1 MEDPEKKE
9 AEAEVTSPS
18 PEKLVIDN
26 PADFQFHAAYLAY
39 SEAFDKRTEP
49 KIRVELNE
57 SLEALRKNEIDY
69 PAFYRTVNQ
78 YRGGIGSEQGGH
90 SGLFLKTQRK
100 KDWRR
105 STQKSERIKRHKK

>member
-1 MEDPEKKE
+1 MEEAEKKE
-9 AEAEVTSPS
+9 TEKEQPS

-49 KIRVELNE
+49 KIRGALNE
-57 SLEALRKNEIDY
+57 SIEALKRNDIDY
-69 PAFYRTVNQ
+69 SVFYRTVNQ
-78 YRGGIGSEQGGH
+78 YRTGIGSEQPRG
-90 SGLFLKTQRK
+90 GLFLKTQRK

-105 STQKSERIKRHKK
+105 STQKSERIKRHKR

>member
-1 MEDPEKKE
+1 MEEAEKKE
-9 AEAEVTSPS
+9 VENKESS

-39 SEAFDKRTEP
+39 SEAFDKRNEP

-57 SLEALRKNEIDY
+57 NIEALKRNDIDY
-69 PAFYRTVNQ
+69 STFYRTVNQ
-78 YRGGIGSEQGGH
+78 YRTGMGSEQPH
-90 SGLFLKTQRK
+90 TGLFLKTQRK

-105 STQKSERIKRHKK
+105 STQKSERIKRHRR